1 MYSPLQF
8 QLITSDK
15 FSIDTDFLSFLA
27 APSYQIS
34 ERNVNLESSKHKGSL
49 ELRVSA
55 KKIRFRDN
63 YVLPLVGG
71 GNDGVKGE
79 ARNGEGAIRHAQCVP
94 KACADGGPP

>member
-1 MYSPLQF
+1 MCSPLQF

-15 FSIDTDFLSFLA
+15 FSVDTGFLSFLA

-49 ELRVSA
+49 ELRVSEEE
-55 KKIRFRDN
+55 IRFRDD

-71 GNDGVKGE
+71 GMMG
-79 ARNGEGAIRHAQCVP
+79 
-94 KACADGGPP
+94 